1 MAEFFCRL
9 RTTTVQG
16 LGEMKFLEMGFER
29 DVDERPDADDDDP
42 AYGRLCHATFQV
54 VGEDLI
60 PEDWSDYFDVDP
72 TFSVRN
78 GCRMFPHNPDSTI
91 MATIGVWN
99 LSTRDHVASDD
110 LDPHVRKLLSV
121 LRLPRPDFQDK
132 LEACGLKAYI
142 RVYWRNDTGDRIP
155 SLSDPVSAL
164 LAGERIEVE
173 IDEYPQTINVEDEN
187 GVIHQAWA

>member
-1 MAEFFCRL
+1 
-9 RTTTVQG
+9 
-16 LGEMKFLEMGFER
+16 
-29 DVDERPDADDDDP
+29 
-42 AYGRLCHATFQV
+42 
-54 VGEDLI
+54 
-60 PEDWSDYFDVDP
+60 
-72 TFSVRN
+72 
-78 GCRMFPHNPDSTI
+78 

-142 RVYWRNDTGDRIP
+142 RVYWRNDTGDRNP

-173 IDEYPQTINVEDEN
+173 IDEYPQTINVEDGN
-187 GVIHQAWA
+187 GVINQAWA